1 MSAVS
6 DSAVKQTR
14 ESVGWLYLWG
24 MLRGRHALIALWLT
38 VTAPSPPQ
46 VSTLAAPM
54 PSAQA
59 ATGVSF
65 EDATQASALG
75 SFEHRAGSPQKP
87 YLPETIGS
95 GVALFDYNNDGWLDI
110 YLVNALS
117 EDARM
122 GRVPPDSAA
131 LFRNNLD
138 GTFADVTAPAGVANN
153 RWGVGVCAGDI
164 NNDGWE
170 DLYVTN
176 FGKSRL
182 YVNSGD
188 GTFTDAAA
196 KAGVQ
201 VDAWSTGCAFGDYN
215 GDGLLDLYVAGYVD
229 FDWDDPPPPGASPS
243 HSAPE
248 PGRRRGSAGSMPATG
263 AAYDSEQAACVYYG
277 VSVAC
282 GPKGLDP
289 APDFLFLNAGNGR
302 FQDVTQESG
311 VRAAKTSYGLAVAWV
326 DADDDGSLDI
336 VVANDSMPNYLF
348 RNLGDGTFEEIGMLS
363 GLATN
368 GDGLEQAYMGVA
380 VGDYTHDGRND
391 FFFTTFAGDNYTLH
405 RNNGNLDFSDV
416 TLQSGLLAAT
426 LPFLGWGTEF
436 FDYDNDGWLDIL
448 AANGHIFPQANPES
462 WGTSYMQRT
471 LLFRNLHN
479 GRFVDVSGSLGTGFN
494 RPKNSRGA
502 AIGDLFNDGS
512 LDIVLNNLDGRPTVL
527 RNHRSG
533 PAGHW
538 IIVKLIGNTALGMP
552 RDAIG
557 AVVFCEAGGLRQRG
571 EVASGRGYLSQS
583 DLRIHFGLGE
593 AEEIERLEVIWPGG
607 LRETYT
613 PSSVDQVLVI
623 EHGQGD

>member
-1 MSAVS
+1 MF
-6 DSAVKQTR
+6 
-14 ESVGWLYLWG
+14 
-24 MLRGRHALIALWLT
+24 RGYHALIALWLA
-38 VTAPSPPQ
+38 VTAPGLSQ
-46 VSTLAAPM
+46 LSTLTAPM
-54 PSAQA
+54 PSPQA
-59 ATGVSF
+59 ARGVSF
-65 EDATQASALG
+65 EDATHDSGLG
-75 SFEHRAGSPQKP
+75 SFEHRAGSPHKP

-117 EDARM
+117 DDARR

-138 GTFADVTAPAGVANN
+138 GTFTDVTARAGVANN
-153 RWGVGVCAGDI
+153 RWGAGVCAGDI
-164 NNDGWE
+164 NNDGWQ
-170 DLYVTN
+170 DLFVTN

-182 YVNSGD
+182 YVNAGD

-196 KAGVQ
+196 TASVQ
-201 VDAWSTGCAFGDYN
+201 VDAWSTGCAFGDYD

-229 FDWDDPPPPGASPS
+229 FDWDNPPPPGGAPS
-243 HSAPE
+243 RSAPMAD
-248 PGRRRGSAGSMPATG
+248 RRSESAGSMPATG
-263 AAYDSEQAACVYYG
+263 AAYDSGQAACVYLG

-289 APDFLFLNAGNGR
+289 APDFLFRNLGDGR
-302 FQDVTQESG
+302 FRDVTQEAG
-311 VRAAKTSYGLAVAWV
+311 LRAAKNSYGLAVAWV

-348 RNLGDGTFEEIGMLS
+348 HNSGDGTFEEIGMLS
-363 GLATN
+363 GLGTN
-368 GDGLEQAYMGVA
+368 GDGLEQAYMGIA

-426 LPFLGWGTEF
+426 LPFLGWGAEF

-448 AANGHIFPQANPES
+448 AANGHIFPQANPAS

-479 GRFVDVSGSLGTGFN
+479 GRFADVSGGLGAAFR

-502 AIGDLFNDGS
+502 AVGDLFNDGG
-512 LDIVLNNLDGRPTVL
+512 LDIVLNNLDGPPTVL
-527 RNHRSG
+527 RNRQAET
-533 PAGHW
+533 AGHW
-538 IIVKLIGNTALGMP
+538 MAVKLVGDPDLGVP

-557 AVVFCEAGGLRQRG
+557 SVVFCQAGGLRQRG

-583 DLRIHFGLGE
+583 DLRIHFGLGQ
-593 AEEIERLEVIWPGG
+593 ADEIERLEVIWPGG
-607 LRETYT
+607 MRESHA
-613 PSSVDQVLVI
+613 PSSVDRVLVI
-623 EHGQGD
+623 EQGKGGLER